1 MTIYNTFKEYI
12 WLVNTIYQAKT
23 ISLAEINKRWVMT
36 DMSEGIAFSR
46 STFYR
51 HKAAIEDIF
60 GILWRYKEI
69 LTTVTIR
76 MRLQRKQTRTH
87 ANVLKPNHLLGRM
100 LPIERL

>member
-60 GILWRYKEI
+60 GINTAYSNRYIATANIFLWNSKY
-69 LTTVTIR
+69 TVI
-76 MRLQRKQTRTH
+76 
-87 ANVLKPNHLLGRM
+87 
-100 LPIERL
+100 